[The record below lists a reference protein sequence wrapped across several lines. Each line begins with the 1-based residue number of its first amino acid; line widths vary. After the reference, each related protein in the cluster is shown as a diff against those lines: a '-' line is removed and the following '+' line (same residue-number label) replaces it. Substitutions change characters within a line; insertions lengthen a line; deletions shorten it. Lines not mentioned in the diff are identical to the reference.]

1 MPSTLTR
8 ITGNLLPQNLRDKEM
23 KSMNTRIETIKLKLS
38 DVLYISKK
46 LKHIFNT
53 VDDSI
58 PEAMKK
64 MLGTRNLTAL
74 HNS

>member
-1 MPSTLTR
+1 
-8 ITGNLLPQNLRDKEM
+8 
-23 KSMNTRIETIKLKLS
+23 MNTRIETIKLKIS